1 VKLYVDLETL
11 QLIEGPGFRNPT
23 SSLRFKRGDAAQ
35 IEVTFLAGGTTP
47 VAIGD
52 PLNLEI
58 QFGIKP
64 RNRYDIGYLV
74 RSASWIM
81 PTTEPPIY
89 RCSPSFNTIELNSA
103 LGVGSATGSE
113 LAEITLMGEI
123 TWREGSAEP
132 TSTRTFLVVVEND
145 VNRGTEGVPTSAEP
159 PYPAPL
165 SIMTTGN
172 LAGSA
177 VLHNATQTLSSSQK
191 AQARANIGAQTEI
204 TNGSLSIARTAGLQ
218 SALNSKAEANH
229 QHVIPGTGEAV
240 EAAVMTK
247 VGIAAGLS
255 TNDLSPALQ
264 AQHLL
269 VVNDGMVWLHS
280 PLWPTDPIVLK
291 AGEVTP
297 PPAGPSST
305 TYIAAAQYGTIQE
318 TVLLTGVSPGT
329 YLITLS
335 LANYSTSMWSSHNL
349 VITDPNF
356 ANGTIFF
363 DPYIGDFAFMALAP
377 EVVFALNEPAFAPN
391 PQIGTVMCT
400 VTNSCDLVVYGS
412 LPVTG
417 DYVELTITLTP
428 I

>member
-74 RSASWIM
+74 RSAIWIM
-81 PTTEPPIY
+81 PTTETPIY

-159 PYPAPL
+159 PYPAPENIVTTAAITEALANHSNAADPHPNYLRHDEQETL
-165 SIMTTGN
+165 SAEEQANVRAAINAPEAPPYLNLPMQSINGVWHVSVLDYQPSNSSDAMTGGTPGWRGRIACYN
-172 LAGSA
+172 ELSWICIKDDMTQANDGWRKLWYTILGPPQVTVVLINSYESLTSFGMLEAGMNYRVRFDNFSSIPNGGIFGITYVNNGSA
-177 VLHNATQTLSSSQK
+177 SVSNVQLVDSAFIS
-191 AQARANIGAQTEI
+191 ANISNTADFTAELTEEPTSASDI
-204 TNGSLSIARTAGLQ
+204 FAEFTFTAD
-218 SALNSKAEANH
+218 SSFNW
-229 QHVIPGTGEAV
+229 
-240 EAAVMTK
+240 
-247 VGIAAGLS
+247 AGYCIFGYYAS
-255 TNDLSPALQ
+255 
-264 AQHLL
+264 
-269 VVNDGMVWLHS
+269 GF
-280 PLWPTDPIVLK
+280 
-291 AGEVTP
+291 EV
-297 PPAGPSST
+297 S
-305 TYIAAAQYGTIQE
+305 
-318 TVLLTGVSPGT
+318 
-329 YLITLS
+329 
-335 LANYSTSMWSSHNL
+335 
-349 VITDPNF
+349 F
-356 ANGTIFF
+356 
-363 DPYIGDFAFMALAP
+363 
-377 EVVFALNEPAFAPN
+377 
-391 PQIGTVMCT
+391 T
-400 VTNSCDLVVYGS
+400 VTITP
-412 LPVTG
+412 LP
-417 DYVELTITLTP
+417 
-428 I
+428 

>member
-74 RSASWIM
+74 RSANWIM
-81 PTTEPPIY
+81 PTTEPHIY

-159 PYPAPL
+159 PYPAPENIVTTAAITVALANHSNAADPHPNYLRHDEQESL
-165 SIMTTGN
+165 SPEEQANVRAAINAPEAPPYLNLPMQSIDGVWHVSVLDYQPSNSSDAMTGGTPGWRGRIACYN
-172 LAGSA
+172 ELSWICIKDDMTEANDGWRKLWYTILGPPQVTVVLINSYESLTSFGMLEAGMNYRVRFDNFDSVPNGGIFGITYVSNGSA
-177 VLHNATQTLSSSQK
+177 SVSNVQLVDYAFISASISNTADFTAELTEEPTSASDIFTEFTFTADSSFDW
-191 AQARANIGAQTEI
+191 AGY
-204 TNGSLSIARTAGLQ
+204 SIFGYYTSGL
-218 SALNSKAEANH
+218 
-229 QHVIPGTGEAV
+229 
-240 EAAVMTK
+240 
-247 VGIAAGLS
+247 
-255 TNDLSPALQ
+255 
-264 AQHLL
+264 
-269 VVNDGMVWLHS
+269 
-280 PLWPTDPIVLK
+280 
-291 AGEVTP
+291 EV
-297 PPAGPSST
+297 S
-305 TYIAAAQYGTIQE
+305 
-318 TVLLTGVSPGT
+318 
-329 YLITLS
+329 
-335 LANYSTSMWSSHNL
+335 
-349 VITDPNF
+349 F
-356 ANGTIFF
+356 
-363 DPYIGDFAFMALAP
+363 
-377 EVVFALNEPAFAPN
+377 
-391 PQIGTVMCT
+391 T
-400 VTNSCDLVVYGS
+400 VTITT
-412 LPVTG
+412 LP
-417 DYVELTITLTP
+417 
-428 I
+428 

>member
-74 RSASWIM
+74 RSANWIM

-123 TWREGSAEP
+123 TWREGSEEP

-159 PYPAPL
+159 PYPAPENIVTTAAITVALANHSNAADPHPNYLRHDEQESL
-165 SIMTTGN
+165 SAEEQTNVRAAINAPEAPPYLNLPMQSINGVWHVSVLDYQPSNSSDAMTGGTPGWRGRIACYN
-172 LAGSA
+172 ELSWICIKDDMTEANDGWRKLWYTILGPPQVTVVLINSYESLTSFGMLEAGMNYRVRIDNFSSIPNGGIFGITYVNNGSA
-177 VLHNATQTLSSSQK
+177 SVSNVQLVDSAFIS
-191 AQARANIGAQTEI
+191 ANISNTADFTAELTEEPTSASDI
-204 TNGSLSIARTAGLQ
+204 FAEFTFTADSSFDWAGYSIFGYYTSGL
-218 SALNSKAEANH
+218 
-229 QHVIPGTGEAV
+229 
-240 EAAVMTK
+240 
-247 VGIAAGLS
+247 
-255 TNDLSPALQ
+255 
-264 AQHLL
+264 
-269 VVNDGMVWLHS
+269 
-280 PLWPTDPIVLK
+280 
-291 AGEVTP
+291 EV
-297 PPAGPSST
+297 S
-305 TYIAAAQYGTIQE
+305 
-318 TVLLTGVSPGT
+318 
-329 YLITLS
+329 
-335 LANYSTSMWSSHNL
+335 
-349 VITDPNF
+349 F
-356 ANGTIFF
+356 
-363 DPYIGDFAFMALAP
+363 
-377 EVVFALNEPAFAPN
+377 
-391 PQIGTVMCT
+391 T
-400 VTNSCDLVVYGS
+400 VTITP
-412 LPVTG
+412 LP
-417 DYVELTITLTP
+417 
-428 I
+428 